1 MLRRRAAVSSHRCAL
16 KCLTQRAVRR
26 VGAFCVAC
34 GVSGGVSGIFVWLV
48 ACRVACRGFLCGL
61 WRAVRSV
68 SGWHLWRVGLALV
81 TCRVACRG
89 FLCGLWRVGWRVEF
103 CRKLDFFKHLR
114 KKANKRTDSGREICR
129 ILSKSVESWIFQRMS
144 QKKSRKALL

>member
-16 KCLTQRAVRR
+16 KRLTQRAVRR
-26 VGAFCVAC
+26 CRVGTCGVSC
-34 GVSGGVSGIFVWLV
+34 GVSGLSVWL
-48 ACRVACRGFLCGL
+48 VACRGFLCGL
-61 WRAVRSV
+61 WRTMR
-68 SGWHLWRVGLALV
+68 
-81 TCRVACRG
+81 RG
-89 FLCGLWRVGWRVEF
+89 EF

-144 QKKSRKALL
+144 

>member
-1 MLRRRAAVSSHRCAL
+1 MEKVLFLGCGPALHDVETTRRCIVASLRPEMFEAAALTSRCAL

-34 GVSGGVSGIFVWLV
+34 GESLRPEMSEAAGR
-48 ACRVACRGFLCGL
+48 AACRGFLCGL
-61 WRAVRSV
+61 WRAVR
-68 SGWHLWRVGLALV
+68 
-81 TCRVACRG
+81 
-89 FLCGLWRVGWRVEF
+89 RVEF

-129 ILSKSVESWIFQRMS
+129 ILSKSVESWIFQR
-144 QKKSRKALL
+144 KS

>member
-1 MLRRRAAVSSHRCAL
+1 MEKVLFLGCGPALHDVETTRRCIVASLRPEMSEAAALTSRCAL
-16 KCLTQRAVRR
+16 KRLTQRAVRR

-34 GVSGGVSGIFVWLV
+34 GGPSGVSGIFVWLV
-48 ACRVACRGFLCGL
+48 A
-61 WRAVRSV
+61 
-68 SGWHLWRVGLALV
+68 
-81 TCRVACRG
+81 CRVACRG

-144 QKKSRKALL
+144 QKKPRKALL